1 VTARAEPDARTA
13 PHQDARRALRAGLV
27 ILAVVQTLVGAVAL
41 FFPRSFYGHVPGV
54 DLLPSFNEHL
64 MTDVG
69 ELSLAVAAA
78 LVILV
83 LLPLALL
90 AITRGPL
97 SR

>member
-1 VTARAEPDARTA
+1 V
-13 PHQDARRALRAGLV
+13 
-27 ILAVVQTLVGAVAL
+27 
-41 FFPRSFYGHVPGV
+41 
-54 DLLPSFNEHL
+54 
-64 MTDVG
+64 
-69 ELSLAVAAA
+69 SLAGFGTGTAVIQTAG